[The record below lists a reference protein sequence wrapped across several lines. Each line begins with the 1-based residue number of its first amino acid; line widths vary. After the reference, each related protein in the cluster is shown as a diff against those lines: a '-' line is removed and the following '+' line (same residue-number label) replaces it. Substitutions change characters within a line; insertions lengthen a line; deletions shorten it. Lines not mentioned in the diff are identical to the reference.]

1 MFSEVIV
8 AKNTGR
14 KGQRRQGGEGAE
26 KRKVSGREREGRGKR
41 DEQTLKIKGGKL
53 VPFRKKEDLV
63 GVL

>member
-14 KGQRRQGGEGAE
+14 KGQRRQRAGWTGGKKKENEWNGEGKE
-26 KRKVSGREREGRGKR
+26 MKK
-41 DEQTLKIKGGKL
+41 TLKIKGGKL
-53 VPFRKKEDLV
+53 VPFRRKKDIV